1 MTQSAAEA
9 PIIARLT
16 VAGILALVL
25 LELLWELVLAPLGG
39 HPSWLALKAVPLAI
53 FWPGAARGA
62 RVPRQ
67 CLALLL
73 PFYAAEALVRAV
85 GESGRHAAVAWMV
98 CAVATFTF
106 VVLLAWL
113 RREARSASISARD
126 RRVAAA
132 APRVVDARESRR
144 ESAQPHRR

>member
-1 MTQSAAEA
+1 LTPSAAEA
-9 PIIARLT
+9 PIIARLAVT
-16 VAGILALVL
+16 GILALVL

-62 RVPRQ
+62 PAPRQ
-67 CLALLL
+67 WLALLL

-85 GESGRHAAVAWMV
+85 GEPGRHAIVAWTV

-106 VVLLAWL
+106 VALLAWS

-132 APRVVDARESRR
+132 PRAVDARESRR
-144 ESAQPHRR
+144 ESAQPRRR